1 MNNCRVCNEKLG
13 KEELNLAAPS
23 VTSMSENLNLSTKI
37 YLCRNCAHC
46 QSPDLPNVSDYY
58 DNNYKISLK
67 TDDFDQLYETKGDT
81 SIFRTEHQATL
92 ISELKFKKNSRVL
105 DFGGGKATTLKNLL
119 KKRNDINPFVFEVSR
134 DYKKSWDKWIPENNQ
149 ATYTIPEK
157 WHNTF
162 DLLICNFVL
171 EHVMWPT
178 DILDLMC
185 KLICPGGL
193 LFFTVPNPLDNS
205 GDLLVVDHLNKFTI
219 SSIKQALINSDLNL
233 EEISDKKFRGAFT
246 VVASKNNNKK
256 QISLDF
262 KKYEISSLERKISKW
277 DSRFEEIKKIDK
289 KNLNIAIYGAG
300 FYGTLFYNF
309 LKYKPTCFLDKSI
322 HLNNRKHL
330 GIPVLSPEKCPQNID
345 ILLIG
350 LNPEKAKSIFQLSNK
365 WIPKNCKVIFVD

>member
-13 KEELNLAAPS
+13 KEELNLASPS
-23 VTSMSENLNLSTKI
+23 VTSMSENLNIGTYI

-46 QSPDLPNVSDYY
+46 QSPDLPDVTEYY

-105 DFGGGKATTLKNLL
+105 DFGCGKATTLKNLL

-134 DYKKSWDKWIPENNQ
+134 DYKESWDKWIPENNQ
-149 ATYTIPEK
+149 ATYTIPQK

-178 DILDLMC
+178 DILDLMY

-219 SSIKQALINSDLNL
+219 SSIKQALINSAFNL

-246 VVASKNNNKK
+246 VSHQKIIIKNK
-256 QISLDF
+256 
-262 KKYEISSLERKISKW
+262 
-277 DSRFEEIKKIDK
+277 
-289 KNLNIAIYGAG
+289 
-300 FYGTLFYNF
+300 
-309 LKYKPTCFLDKSI
+309 
-322 HLNNRKHL
+322 
-330 GIPVLSPEKCPQNID
+330 
-345 ILLIG
+345 LI
-350 LNPEKAKSIFQLSNK
+350 
-365 WIPKNCKVIFVD
+365 